1 MDEEVFANGLSS
13 LEAKDYNSAA
23 RDFESALKSIDGHN
37 GQYNRVASYLG
48 LARVLINDD
57 SGLLMCRDAAGNEKT
72 NGDVFLNVACAEW
85 HSNQRKRAID
95 AVHKGLQIDP
105 KHQKLKQALLMLD
118 ARKRSVIG
126 FLDRNHFINRLLGR
140 FSRGKSPEIT
150 VHALIILS
158 RV

>member
-13 LEAKDYNSAA
+13 LEAKDYNSAV

-37 GQYNRVASYLG
+37 DQYNRVASYLG

-72 NGDVFLNVACAEW
+72 NGDVFLNLACAEW

-95 AVHKGLQIDP
+95 AVRKGLQIDS
-105 KHQKLKQALLMLD
+105 KHRKLKQVLLMLD
-118 ARKRSVIG
+118 ARKRSVIS
-126 FLDRNHFINRLLGR
+126 FLGRNHFINKSLGR
-140 FSRGKSPEIT
+140 FSRRKSPEIT
-150 VHALIILS
+150 VHTLIIQS